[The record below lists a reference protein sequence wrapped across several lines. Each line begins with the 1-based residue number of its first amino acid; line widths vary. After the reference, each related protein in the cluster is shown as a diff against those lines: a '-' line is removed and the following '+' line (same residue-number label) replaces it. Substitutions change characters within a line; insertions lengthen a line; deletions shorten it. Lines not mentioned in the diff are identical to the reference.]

1 MKPTIVKEK
10 CDGCGTCVDVCPA
23 DPVVFEMKSDKK
35 AEVVNPDSCIECG
48 VCEAEC
54 STGAITL
61 E

>member
-1 MKPTIVKEK
+1 MKPTIDKDK

-23 DPVVFEMKSDKK
+23 DPVVFEVKDDKK

-54 STGAITL
+54 PNSAITL